1 MAKVTIETVKETIR
15 VLDELNGT
23 DHYNT
28 IDWNNPSTELPAF
41 LTEKKDDKND

>member
-1 MAKVTIETVKETIR
+1 MAKVTKESVKEMIK

-28 IDWNNPSTELPAF
+28 IDWNDPSTEIPDF
-41 LTEKKDDKND
+41 LTEKKDDKKD